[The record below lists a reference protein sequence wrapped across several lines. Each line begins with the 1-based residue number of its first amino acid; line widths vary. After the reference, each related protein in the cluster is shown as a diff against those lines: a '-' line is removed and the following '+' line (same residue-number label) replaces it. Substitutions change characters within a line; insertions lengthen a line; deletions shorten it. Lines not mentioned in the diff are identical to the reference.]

1 MDSGEGYNVVSM
13 AKIRIL
19 FAEDHQVV
27 RESVCAFLQ
36 KEEDL
41 VVVGEAGDGEEAVR
55 VAKELNPDVIIMDI
69 SMPKLNGI
77 EATKQIKAFQPS
89 ATILILT
96 AYDYEQYVF
105 ALLDAGAA
113 GYLLKDVSA
122 SQLIDAVRAVHRGES
137 VLHPVIARK
146 VLERFRCGERGG
158 AGALS
163 LLTRRELA
171 VLNKA
176 AKGLSNKDIAD
187 ELFLSVHTVESHLRS
202 IFNKIGVGSR
212 IEAVVQALK
221 KGWLTIDDLS

>member
-1 MDSGEGYNVVSM
+1 M
-13 AKIRIL
+13 
-19 FAEDHQVV
+19 FAEDHRIV
-27 RESVCAFLQ
+27 RESLCAFLQ
-36 KEEDL
+36 KEADL

-55 VAKELNPDVIIMDI
+55 LAKELNPDVIIMDI
-69 SMPKLNGI
+69 SMPNLNGI
-77 EATKQIKAFQPS
+77 EATRQIKAFQPS

-113 GYLLKDVSA
+113 GYLLNDVSIN
-122 SQLIDAVRAVHRGES
+122 QLVDAVRAVHRGES

-158 AGALS
+158 VGALS
-163 LLTRRELA
+163 VLTQRELD

-176 AKGLSNKDIAD
+176 AKGLSNKDIAS
-187 ELFLSVHTVESHLRS
+187 ELFLSVHTVETHLRS

-212 IEAVVQALK
+212 IEAVAQALK
-221 KGWLTIDDLS
+221 KGWITLEDLS

>member
-1 MDSGEGYNVVSM
+1 
-13 AKIRIL
+13 
-19 FAEDHQVV
+19 
-27 RESVCAFLQ
+27 
-36 KEEDL
+36 
-41 VVVGEAGDGEEAVR
+41 
-55 VAKELNPDVIIMDI
+55 
-69 SMPKLNGI
+69 MPRLNGI

-96 AYDYEQYVF
+96 AYDYEQYIF

-113 GYLLKDVSA
+113 GYLLKDVSS
-122 SQLIDAVRAVHRGES
+122 SQLVDAVRAVHRGES

-146 VLERFRCGERGG
+146 VLERFRCGEQGG
-158 AGALS
+158 AGALAV
-163 LLTRRELA
+163 LTQRELD

-176 AKGLSNKDIAD
+176 AKGLSNKDIAS

-221 KGWLTIDDLS
+221 KGWITLEDLS

>member
-1 MDSGEGYNVVSM
+1 MDFGEGYNGVSM

-19 FAEDHQVV
+19 FAEDHRVV
-27 RESVCAFLQ
+27 RESLCAFLQ

-55 VAKELNPDVIIMDI
+55 LAKELNPDVIIMDI

-96 AYDYEQYVF
+96 AYDYEQYIF

-113 GYLLKDVSA
+113 GYLLKDVSS
-122 SQLIDAVRAVHRGES
+122 SQLVDAVRAVHRGES

-146 VLERFRCGERGG
+146 VLERFRCGEQGG
-158 AGALS
+158 AGALAV
-163 LLTRRELA
+163 LTQRELD

-176 AKGLSNKDIAD
+176 AKGLSNKDIAS
-187 ELFLSVHTVESHLRS
+187 ELFISVHTVESHLRS

-221 KGWLTIDDLS
+221 KGWLTLEDLS